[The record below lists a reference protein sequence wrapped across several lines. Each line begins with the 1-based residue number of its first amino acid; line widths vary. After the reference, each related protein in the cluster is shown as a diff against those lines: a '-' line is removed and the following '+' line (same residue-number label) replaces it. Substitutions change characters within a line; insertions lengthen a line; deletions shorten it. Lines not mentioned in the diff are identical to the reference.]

1 MRKTTLPTYLILIG
15 ILLIFYG
22 FRENIRNFMI
32 KEVFPKEEVS
42 FEYKNEYYL
51 NYNFEYV
58 ENVDELNIKNKDD
71 LLDLYFTIINSG
83 TATFEFQC
91 PDSYPACISDI
102 KSIANDQNSLSNIN
116 GFVHPFNSFDT
127 IETEFDSLGRVKLKI
142 IKTYTDL
149 EITELNKKV
158 DEIINDQ
165 IKDTTTDKKE
175 IIKILHDYIITN
187 VKYDKERTD
196 NNIIRYASNT
206 AYGVLF
212 EGYGICSG
220 YADAMALFLN
230 YYDIPNYKIASENHV
245 WNAVY
250 LDGEWYHLDLTWDD
264 PILNT
269 GEEILD
275 HAYFLI
281 TTEELKTL
289 DTTQHNFDET
299 IFKELA

>member
-1 MRKTTLPTYLILIG
+1 MKKATMPTYFILIG

-22 FRENIRNFMI
+22 FREDVRNFII
-32 KEVFPKEEVS
+32 KEVYIEKEVS

-58 ENVDELNIKNKDD
+58 ENVDELKIQTKED

-83 TATFEFQC
+83 VNTFEFQC
-91 PDSYPACISDI
+91 PDTYASCINDV

-158 DEIINDQ
+158 DEIINEQ
-165 IKDTTTDKKE
+165 VKNVTDKKE

-187 VKYDKERTD
+187 
-196 NNIIRYASNT
+196 
-206 AYGVLF
+206 
-212 EGYGICSG
+212 
-220 YADAMALFLN
+220 
-230 YYDIPNYKIASENHV
+230 YKVASENHV

-250 LDGEWYHLDLTWDD
+250 LDGNWYHLDLTWDD
-264 PILNT
+264 PILSN

-281 TTEELKTL
+281 TTEQLKEL
-289 DTTQHNFDET
+289 DTTQHNFDST
-299 IFKELA
+299 IFTELA